1 MDYLLRKAANREWYQ
16 LKRKNWA
23 AVNKDENSWI
33 SGMEMQNLELA
44 QVVLVLVWYLL
55 TMTFWN
61 HNIYPAV
68 LEVCDLLFDFDF
80 IGDYS

>member
-1 MDYLLRKAANREWYQ
+1 
-16 LKRKNWA
+16 
-23 AVNKDENSWI
+23 
-33 SGMEMQNLELA
+33 MEMQNLELA
-44 QVVLVLVWYLL
+44 QVVLVLVWYFL

-68 LEVCDLLFDFDF
+68 LEICDLFFDFDF

>member
-1 MDYLLRKAANREWYQ
+1 
-16 LKRKNWA
+16 
-23 AVNKDENSWI
+23 
-33 SGMEMQNLELA
+33 MEMQNLELA

-68 LEVCDLLFDFDF
+68 LEICDLFFDFAF